1 LVGQGGHRGVE
12 PLESVGSPGH
22 RPGREFRLGSCQR
35 VLFDERGPRTAEVR
49 APSQTFGPQK
59 PHRAAET
66 GNLMEP
72 DMPAAVADRNDTAVR
87 VASHILTGFN
97 M

>member
-1 LVGQGGHRGVE
+1 
-12 PLESVGSPGH
+12 
-22 RPGREFRLGSCQR
+22 
-35 VLFDERGPRTAEVR
+35 
-49 APSQTFGPQK
+49 
-59 PHRAAET
+59 
-66 GNLMEP
+66 MEP